1 MKILIA
7 DDSKLTR
14 SVVRNVLVSNGYDE
28 NNILEAD
35 NGVAALKLMDNYVIE
50 LCVLDWL
57 MPEMDGLELVKHIK
71 STVKHSKIP
80 VIMMTVV
87 SEYEKVHH
95 ALSLGIEDYIV
106 KPLNEKA
113 LWNRI
118 YGIITKNSKV
128 SLSGLPFLKKE
139 FDKSSDQAEFIRQ
152 LSGSLFQ
159 DSESLILGAHIF
171 LSMFENELMKSP
183 DDKDIYKTMSE
194 LFAKRITDKRSL
206 IDVSER
212 LLNVYEKKVH

>member
-14 SVVRNVLVSNGYDE
+14 SVVRNVLMSNGYE
-28 NNILEAD
+28 KNNILEAN
-35 NGVAALKLMDNYVIE
+35 NGTEALKLLDNNVVE
-50 LCVLDWL
+50 LCVIDWL
-57 MPEMDGLELVKHIK
+57 MPEMDGLELVKNLK
-71 STVKHSKIP
+71 SSIKHSKIP

-118 YGIITKNSKV
+118 YGIITNNRKV
-128 SLSGLPFLKKE
+128 SLSGLSFIKKE
-139 FDKSSDQAEFIRQ
+139 LDKSPDQTEFIKQ
-152 LSGSLFQ
+152 VASSLFQ
-159 DSESLILGAHIF
+159 DSETLILGAHIF
-171 LSMFENELMKSP
+171 INMFESELMKSP
-183 DDKDIYKTMSE
+183 DDKEIYRTMTE
-194 LFAKRITDKRSL
+194 LFAKRISDKRSL
-206 IDVSER
+206 IDVSEK
-212 LLNVYEKKVH
+212 LLNVYEKKLH